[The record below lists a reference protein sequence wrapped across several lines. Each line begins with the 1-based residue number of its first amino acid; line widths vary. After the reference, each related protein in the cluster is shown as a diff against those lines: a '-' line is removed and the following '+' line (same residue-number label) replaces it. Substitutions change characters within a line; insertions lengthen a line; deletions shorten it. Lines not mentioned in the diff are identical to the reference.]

1 MRARTFEELGRERYL
16 ALTTY
21 RRSGVAVTTP
31 VWVAADGDDLVVVTG
46 AQTGKAKRIRHTPR
60 VTLRGS
66 TVRGRVNERME
77 ATEGRAEIVFDEAGM
92 ASAEHA
98 LREKYGWQ
106 FAASTLVENALVRDE
121 AAGRV
126 ILRIRPA
133 A

>member
-1 MRARTFEELGRERYL
+1 MRARTFEELGRERYV

-31 VWVAADGDDLVVVTG
+31 VWIATDGEDLLVVTG
-46 AQTGKAKRIRHTPR
+46 AQTGKAKRIRHDPR

-66 TVRGRVNERME
+66 TVRGRVNERMD
-77 ATEGRAEIVFDEAGM
+77 AAEGRAEIVSDEAGV
-92 ASAEHA
+92 AEA
-98 LREKYGWQ
+98 EGAFREKYGWQ

-121 AAGRV
+121 AAGRI
-126 ILRIRPA
+126 ILRIHA